1 MDRERAR
8 DNLKQGLRL
17 GTVALFVFG
26 FAFYVTV
33 LYLA

>member
-1 MDRERAR
+1 VDRERAR
-8 DNLKQGLRL
+8 ANIASGMRVAAL
-17 GTVALFVFG
+17 ALFVFG

>member
-1 MDRERAR
+1 MDRDRAR
-8 DNLKQGLRL
+8 SNIRAGMLFGAI
-17 GTVALFVFG
+17 ALFVFG